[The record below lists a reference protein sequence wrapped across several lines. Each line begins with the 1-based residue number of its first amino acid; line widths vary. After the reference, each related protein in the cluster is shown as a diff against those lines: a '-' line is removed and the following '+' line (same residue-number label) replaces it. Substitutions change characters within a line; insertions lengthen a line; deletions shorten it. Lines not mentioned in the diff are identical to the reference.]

1 MVGIVRKT
9 TNRGLYTALSLIGIW
24 ASSTTILFSLD
35 LERWP
40 NWIKFIG
47 FAWQMFLYVG
57 LFVTAH
63 DGMHGSIVPSNRK
76 LNDSIG
82 RFVLFVYAMFPFAKM
97 RQMHD
102 LHHDIPARIGDPDFH
117 NGKQRNFFGWYFNFM
132 QNYWSWLR
140 IVLLISTFH
149 VVHQVFH
156 VPELNL
162 AWFWVFPSVMSSFQL
177 FFFGTFLP
185 HREPINGYIN
195 ESHSTSTPFSE
206 FWSFISCYHFGYH
219 EEHHELPHLGWWQ
232 LPAARKSR
240 LAPIKRH

>member
-1 MVGIVRKT
+1 MVKIVRKT

-47 FAWQMFLYVG
+47 FGWQMFLYVG

-117 NGKQRNFFGWYFNFM
+117 NGKHRNFFGWYFNFM

-149 VVHQVFH
+149 AVHQVFH

-162 AWFWVFPSVMSSFQL
+162 AWFWVFPSVVSSFQL

-185 HREPINGYIN
+185 HREPISGYIN

-219 EEHHELPHLGWWQ
+219 EEHHDLPHLGWWQ

-240 LAPIKRH
+240 LASIQGN

>member
-1 MVGIVRKT
+1 MVGLVKKT
-9 TNRGLYTALSLIGIW
+9 TNRGLYTALLLIGIW
-24 ASSTTILFSLD
+24 GSSTTILFNLD

-40 NWIKFIG
+40 DWMKYIG

-82 RFVLFVYAMFPFAKM
+82 RFVLFAYAMFPFGKM

-140 IVLLISTFH
+140 LVLLISTFH
-149 VVHQVFH
+149 AVHQVFH
-156 VPELNL
+156 IPELNL

-195 ESHSTSTPFSE
+195 DSHSTSTAFSE

-219 EEHHELPHLGWWQ
+219 EEHHDLPHLGWWQ

-240 LAPIKRH
+240 LASIQRH